1 MLMGVLMLMSKS
13 RKRFPCFVCGCCAIL
28 AGGYFLGFP
37 YLNAIP
43 YLDWLWFCV
52 WLAALPS
59 MFFCI
64 IALGLLATEREVPKF
79 CVGLG
84 LVAFLANIG
93 PMVSFWSAAVT
104 GVVEVRP
111 PSENFLDHDIESQL
125 FLPNQSSWLNVRTVL
140 ALDG

>member
-1 MLMGVLMLMSKS
+1 
-13 RKRFPCFVCGCCAIL
+13 
-28 AGGYFLGFP
+28 
-37 YLNAIP
+37 
-43 YLDWLWFCV
+43 
-52 WLAALPS
+52 